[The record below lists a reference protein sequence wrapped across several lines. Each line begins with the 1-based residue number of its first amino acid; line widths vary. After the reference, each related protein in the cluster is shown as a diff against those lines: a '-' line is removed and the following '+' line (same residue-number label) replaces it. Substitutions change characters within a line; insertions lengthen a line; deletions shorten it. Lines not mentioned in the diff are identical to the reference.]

1 MAPEVGVGEE
11 EEATEQQVREVEEVE
26 EVIRRVMVV
35 MEDPGV
41 S

>member
-11 EEATEQQVREVEEVE
+11 EGHGTTGSEVEEVE